1 MRTLLR
7 MFIVLLVVG
16 GLGTAAYFPSAA
28 FLKERN
34 RPKYRFESVVVGDVT
49 LNVNATGTVEPTQR
63 VRIGSFASGPVAELK
78 VDFNDKI
85 FKGQL
90 LARID
95 PRIYDSIVLRDQAL
109 LDSRIAEVARAQA
122 RLQQAEND
130 ETRAS
135 KLLKINQNFI
145 SETEVDQLKFAR
157 LAAEADLRVA
167 ETTVEQAEA
176 NLDNSKGNLAYT
188 EIRSPVDGTVIDRKI
203 DVGQTLAAQFQTPE
217 MFVVAPN
224 MEDEMHIYASVDEAD
239 IGLIRQSQLSKNP
252 VRFTVDAY
260 PDEVFNSGEIHE
272 VRLSSTEEQNVVTYP
287 VIVKTPNLDLKLLPG
302 MTANLSFQIEH
313 RSDVLRIPNSALRF
327 YPPNRNRVHPED
339 RTVLDGVEQETT
351 ELSQQTQVNQS
362 ASERAELNRNR
373 MRRHVWILEGDLL
386 RARAIVVGISDSRFT
401 ELKSGELKAGDQL
414 VIGEQPKT

>member
-1 MRTLLR
+1 MRFLLR
-7 MFIVLLVVG
+7 TFIVFLVLG

-28 FLKERN
+28 YIKERN
-34 RPKYRFESVVVGDVT
+34 RPKYRFEKVVEGDIT

-63 VRIGSFASGPVAELK
+63 VRIGAFASGPVKDLM

-85 FKGQL
+85 TKGQV

-95 PRIYDSIVLRDQAL
+95 PRIYDSNVLRDQAL
-109 LDSRIAEVARAQA
+109 LDSRIAEVGRAQA

-130 ETRAS
+130 EKRAF
-135 KLLKINQNFI
+135 KLMKINENFI
-145 SETEVDQLKFAR
+145 SETEVDQLKYAR
-157 LAAEADLRVA
+157 LAAVADLRVA
-167 ETTVEQAEA
+167 ETAVEQARA
-176 NLDNSKGNLAYT
+176 NLENSQGNLAYT
-188 EIRSPVDGTVIDRKI
+188 EILSPVDGTVIDRKV

-239 IGLIRQSQLSKNP
+239 IGLISESQKAKNP

-260 PDEVFNSGEIHE
+260 PDEVFDSGVIHE

-287 VIVKTPNLDLKLLPG
+287 VIVSTPNKELKLLPG
-302 MTANLSFQIEH
+302 MTANLSFQIDH
-313 RSDVLRIPNSALRF
+313 RAKVLKIPNSALRF
-327 YPPNRNRVHPED
+327 YPPDRKRVHPD
-339 RTVLDGVEQETT
+339 DQKVLDGVEQETSQS
-351 ELSQQTQVNQS
+351 SQQSQVNQS

-373 MRRHVWILEGDLL
+373 MKRHVWVEEGDLL

-401 ELKSGELKAGDQL
+401 ELKSGDLKVGDQL
-414 VIGEQPKT
+414 VIGEQPKA

>member
-1 MRTLLR
+1 MRFFLKT
-7 MFIVLLVVG
+7 FIVVLVVA
-16 GLGTAAYFPSAA
+16 GLGAAIYVPSAA
-28 FLKERN
+28 YIKERN
-34 RPKYRFESVVVGDVT
+34 TPKYRFEAVLEGDVT

-63 VRIGSFASGPVAELK
+63 VRIGAFASGPVAELK

-85 FKGQL
+85 TKGQL

-95 PRIYDSIVLRDQAL
+95 PRIYQSNVLRDQAM
-109 LDSRIAEVARAQA
+109 LDSRVAEVARAKA
-122 RLQQAEND
+122 RLQQAEN
-130 ETRAS
+130 EEKRAF
-135 KLLKINQNFI
+135 KLLKVNENFI
-145 SETEVDQLKFAR
+145 SETEVDQFKFAR

-167 ETTVEQAEA
+167 ETAVEQAEA

-188 EIRSPVDGTVIDRKI
+188 EILSPVDGTVIDRKI

-239 IGLIRQSQLSKNP
+239 IGLIQESQKAKNP

-260 PDEVFNSGEIHE
+260 PDEVFESGVIHE

-287 VIVKTPNLDLKLLPG
+287 VIVSTPNKEGKLLPG
-302 MTANLSFQIEH
+302 MTANLSFQIDH
-313 RSDVLRIPNSALRF
+313 RHQVLKIPNSALRF
-327 YPPNRNRVHPED
+327 YPPDRKRVHPD
-339 RTVLDGVEQETT
+339 DQPVLDGVEQETAQA
-351 ELSQQTQVNQS
+351 SQQTQVNQS

-373 MRRHVWILEGDLL
+373 MKRHVWALEGELL
-386 RARAIVVGISDSRFT
+386 RARPIVVGISDSRFT
-401 ELKSGELKAGDQL
+401 ELKSGGLKAGDKL

>member
-1 MRTLLR
+1 MRFLLR
-7 MFIVLLVVG
+7 LFIVLLVLG
-16 GLGTAAYFPSAA
+16 GLGAAAYFPSAA
-28 FLKERN
+28 YFKERN
-34 RPKYRFESVVVGDVT
+34 RPKYRFEGVVEGDVT

-63 VRIGSFASGPVAELK
+63 VRIGSFASGPVSELK

-85 FKGQL
+85 SKGQV

-95 PRIYDSIVLRDQAL
+95 ARIYDSIVLRDQAL
-109 LDSRIAEVARAQA
+109 LDSKIAEVARAQA

-130 ETRAS
+130 EKRAF

-145 SETEVDQLKFAR
+145 SETEVDQLKYAR
-157 LAAEADLRVA
+157 LAAVADLRVA
-167 ETTVEQAEA
+167 ETSVEQAKA

-188 EIRSPVDGTVIDRKI
+188 EILSPVDGTVIDRKI

-217 MFVVAPN
+217 LFVVAPN

-239 IGLIRQSQLSKNP
+239 IGLIRESQKAKNP

-260 PDEVFNSGEIHE
+260 PDEVFESGVIHE

-287 VIVKTPNLDLKLLPG
+287 VIVSTPNKELKLLPG

-313 RSDVLRIPNSALRF
+313 RANILKIPNSALRF
-327 YPPNRNRVHPED
+327 YPPDRKRVHPD
-339 RTVLDGVEQETT
+339 DQPILDGVEQETT
-351 ELSQQTQVNQS
+351 QLSQQTQVNQS

-373 MRRHVWILEGDLL
+373 MKRHVWVQEGELL
-386 RARAIVVGISDSRFT
+386 HARAIVVGISDSRFT
-401 ELKSGELKAGDQL
+401 ELKSGDLKVGDQL
-414 VIGEQPKT
+414 VIGEQPKA

>member
-1 MRTLLR
+1 MRFLLR
-7 MFIVLLVVG
+7 FFIVLLILG
-16 GLGTAAYFPSAA
+16 GLGAAAYFPSAA
-28 FLKERN
+28 YFKERN
-34 RPKYRFESVVVGDVT
+34 RPKYRFEGVVEGDVT

-63 VRIGSFASGPVAELK
+63 VRIGSFASGPVSELK

-85 FKGQL
+85 SKGQV

-95 PRIYDSIVLRDQAL
+95 ARIYDSIVLRDQAL
-109 LDSRIAEVARAQA
+109 LDSKIAEVARAQA

-130 ETRAS
+130 EKRAF

-145 SETEVDQLKFAR
+145 SETEVDQLKYAR
-157 LAAEADLRVA
+157 LAAVADLRVA
-167 ETTVEQAEA
+167 ETSVEQAKA

-188 EIRSPVDGTVIDRKI
+188 EILSPVDGTVIDRKI

-217 MFVVAPN
+217 LFVVAPN

-239 IGLIRQSQLSKNP
+239 IGLIRESQKAKNP

-260 PDEVFNSGEIHE
+260 PDEVFESGVIHE

-287 VIVKTPNLDLKLLPG
+287 VIVSTPNKELKLLPG

-313 RSDVLRIPNSALRF
+313 RAKILKIPNSALRF
-327 YPPNRNRVHPED
+327 YPPDRKRVHPD
-339 RTVLDGVEQETT
+339 DQPILDGVEQETT
-351 ELSQQTQVNQS
+351 HLSQQTQVNQS

-373 MRRHVWILEGDLL
+373 MKRHVWVQEGDLL
-386 RARAIVVGISDSRFT
+386 HARAIVVGISDSRFT
-401 ELKSGELKAGDQL
+401 ELKSGDLKVGDQL
-414 VIGEQPKT
+414 VIGEQPKA

>member
-1 MRTLLR
+1 MRFLLR
-7 MFIVLLVVG
+7 LFLVLLVLG
-16 GLGTAAYFPSAA
+16 GLGTAAYFPTAA
-28 FLKERN
+28 YLKELN
-34 RPKYRFESVVVGDVT
+34 RPKYRFEGVVEGNVT

-63 VRIGSFASGPVAELK
+63 VRIGAFASGPVAELM

-85 FKGQL
+85 TKGQV

-109 LDSRIAEVARAQA
+109 LDSRIAEVGRAKA

-130 ETRAS
+130 EKRAF
-135 KLLKINQNFI
+135 KLLKINANFI
-145 SETEVDQLKFAR
+145 SETEVDQLKYAR
-157 LAAEADLRVA
+157 LAAVADLRVA
-167 ETTVEQAEA
+167 ETSVEQAEA

-188 EIRSPVDGTVIDRKI
+188 EILSPVDGTVIDRKV

-239 IGLIRQSQLSKNP
+239 IGLIRESQKAKNP

-260 PDEVFNSGEIHE
+260 PDEVFESGVIHE

-287 VIVKTPNLDLKLLPG
+287 VIVSSPNKELKLLPG
-302 MTANLSFQIEH
+302 MTANLSFQIDH
-313 RSDVLRIPNSALRF
+313 REKILKIPNSALRF
-327 YPPNRNRVHPED
+327 YPPNRKRVHPD
-339 RTVLDGVEQETT
+339 DQKVLDGVEQETT
-351 ELSQQTQVNQS
+351 QSSQQSQVNQS
-362 ASERAELNRNR
+362 ASERAEVNRNR
-373 MRRHVWILEGDLL
+373 MKRHVWMQEGDLL

-401 ELKSGELKAGDQL
+401 ELVSGDLKVGDQL

>member
-1 MRTLLR
+1 MRFLLR
-7 MFIVLLVVG
+7 LFIVLLVLG
-16 GLGTAAYFPSAA
+16 GLGAAAYFPSAA
-28 FLKERN
+28 YFKERN
-34 RPKYRFESVVVGDVT
+34 RPKYRFEGVVEGDVT

-63 VRIGSFASGPVAELK
+63 VRIGSFASGPVSELK

-85 FKGQL
+85 SKGQV

-95 PRIYDSIVLRDQAL
+95 ARIYDSIVLRDQAL
-109 LDSRIAEVARAQA
+109 LDSKIAEVARAQA

-130 ETRAS
+130 EKRAF

-145 SETEVDQLKFAR
+145 SETEVDQLKYAR
-157 LAAEADLRVA
+157 LAAVADLRVA
-167 ETTVEQAEA
+167 ETSVEQAKA

-188 EIRSPVDGTVIDRKI
+188 EILSPVDGTVIDRKI

-217 MFVVAPN
+217 LFVVAPN

-239 IGLIRQSQLSKNP
+239 IGLIRESQKAKNP

-260 PDEVFNSGEIHE
+260 PDEVFESGVIHE

-287 VIVKTPNLDLKLLPG
+287 VIVSTPNKELKLLPG

-313 RSDVLRIPNSALRF
+313 RANILKIPNSALRF
-327 YPPNRNRVHPED
+327 YPPDRKRVHPD
-339 RTVLDGVEQETT
+339 DQPILDGVQQETT
-351 ELSQQTQVNQS
+351 QLSQQTQVNQS

-373 MRRHVWILEGDLL
+373 MKRHVWVQEGDLL
-386 RARAIVVGISDSRFT
+386 HARAIVVGISDSRFT
-401 ELKSGELKAGDQL
+401 ELKSGDLKVGDQL
-414 VIGEQPKT
+414 VIGEQPKA

>member
-1 MRTLLR
+1 MRFLLR
-7 MFIVLLVVG
+7 LFIVLLVLG
-16 GLGTAAYFPSAA
+16 GLGAAAYFPSAA
-28 FLKERN
+28 YFKERN
-34 RPKYRFESVVVGDVT
+34 RPKYRFEGVVEGDVT

-63 VRIGSFASGPVAELK
+63 VRIGSFASGPVSELK

-85 FKGQL
+85 SKGQV

-95 PRIYDSIVLRDQAL
+95 ARIYDSIVLRDQAL
-109 LDSRIAEVARAQA
+109 LDSKIAEVARAQA

-130 ETRAS
+130 EKRAF

-145 SETEVDQLKFAR
+145 SETEVDQLKYAR
-157 LAAEADLRVA
+157 LAAVADLRVA
-167 ETTVEQAEA
+167 ETSVEQAKA

-188 EIRSPVDGTVIDRKI
+188 EILSPVDGTVIDRKI

-217 MFVVAPN
+217 LFVVAPN

-239 IGLIRQSQLSKNP
+239 IGLIRESQKAKNP

-260 PDEVFNSGEIHE
+260 PDEVFESGVIHE

-287 VIVKTPNLDLKLLPG
+287 VIVSTPNKELKLLPG

-313 RSDVLRIPNSALRF
+313 RANILKIPNSALRF
-327 YPPNRNRVHPED
+327 YPPDRKRVHPD
-339 RTVLDGVEQETT
+339 DQPILDGVEQETT
-351 ELSQQTQVNQS
+351 QLSQQTQVNQS

-373 MRRHVWILEGDLL
+373 MKRHVWVQEGDLL
-386 RARAIVVGISDSRFT
+386 HARAIVVGISDSRFT
-401 ELKSGELKAGDQL
+401 ELKSGDLKVGDQL
-414 VIGEQPKT
+414 VIGEQPKA

>member
-1 MRTLLR
+1 MRFLLR
-7 MFIVLLVVG
+7 MFIVLLVLG
-16 GLGTAAYFPSAA
+16 GLGAAAYFPAA
-28 FLKERN
+28 AYLKERN
-34 RPKYRFESVVVGDVT
+34 RPKYRFEGVVEGDVT

-63 VRIGSFASGPVAELK
+63 VRIGAFASGPVAELM

-85 FKGQL
+85 TKGQV

-130 ETRAS
+130 EKRGF
-135 KLLKINQNFI
+135 KLLKINENFI
-145 SETEVDQLKFAR
+145 SETEVDQLKYAR
-157 LAAEADLRVA
+157 LAAVADLRVA
-167 ETTVEQAEA
+167 ETSVEQAKA

-188 EIRSPVDGTVIDRKI
+188 EILSPVDGTVIDRKI

-224 MEDEMHIYASVDEAD
+224 MEVEMHIYASVDEAD
-239 IGLIRQSQLSKNP
+239 IGLIRESQKAKNP

-260 PDEVFNSGEIHE
+260 PDEVFERGVIHE

-287 VIVKTPNLDLKLLPG
+287 VIVSTPNMDLKLLPG

-313 RSDVLRIPNSALRF
+313 RANVLKVPNSALRF
-327 YPPNRNRVHPED
+327 YPPDRKRVHPD
-339 RTVLDGVEQETT
+339 DQPILDGVEQETT
-351 ELSQQTQVNQS
+351 QLSQQTQVNQS

-373 MRRHVWILEGDLL
+373 MRRHVWVQEGDLL

-401 ELKSGELKAGDQL
+401 ELKSGDLKAGDQL
-414 VIGEQPKT
+414 VIGEQPKA